1 MKTLPIII
9 ALFTFLSFPLY
20 ADGLIKKP
28 SKNSVSATIEK
39 MKTVLEAKGIKVM
52 AEVDHQA
59 NASSVDMKLGETKLL
74 IFGNPK
80 LGTPLM
86 LSSVTAGIDLPMK
99 LLVWEDS
106 EGKVWLAYND
116 PAYIA
121 KRHGITDQPE
131 VIKKMTGALDK
142 LTSKAAN

>member
-1 MKTLPIII
+1 MKVLQKFV
-9 ALFTFLSFPLY
+9 LLLSCLSFPLF

-28 SKNSVSATIEK
+28 SNNSVDATIEK
-39 MKTVLEAKGIKVM
+39 MKTVLDAKGIKVL

-59 NASSVDMKLGETKLL
+59 NAMSADLKLGATKLL

-86 LSSVTAGIDLPMK
+86 NSSITAGIDLPMK
-99 LLVWEDS
+99 LLVWEDAD
-106 EGKVWLAYND
+106 GKVWLAYND
-116 PAYIA
+116 PEYIA
-121 KRHGITDQPE
+121 ARHNIKDRDE
-131 VIKKMTGALDK
+131 VVKKMTGALDK